1 MATILDPQL
10 KLNYI
15 PACDHEN
22 LKVDICKAL
31 KEVQDEGNQDILH
44 SIETIGSDLVSS
56 NILKGNGNKI
66 LFRVG

>member
-15 PACDHEN
+15 SACDHEN
-22 LKVDICKAL
+22 LKANICKAL
-31 KEVQDEGNQDILH
+31 KEVHDEGNQDILH